1 MNETLLFQS
10 ATDVAQAVRRKES
23 SSRELTETLLA
34 RIEAINPA
42 LNTVVEL
49 RPEAALR
56 EATTADE
63 AIARGDDTGPL
74 HGVPMTIKDAFNVA
88 GMHTTW
94 GNPVFADFVADSDAT
109 VARRLRQAGAI
120 VVGKT
125 NVAFMLAD
133 FGQTANELYGVTK
146 NPWDITRTPGGSSG
160 GAAAALSAGMTFLE
174 YASDLVGSIRIPAS
188 FCGVYG
194 LKPSVGIVPLTGF
207 QPPGPPPSPSDTTY
221 MSAVGPLGRSPRDLR
236 TTLSVTAGPEYQA
249 AKAYSWALLPPR
261 HTRLEDFRVGFVLD
275 HEKAPV
281 SSEVAAVLS
290 DAVDLLDRAG
300 ATVVEGWP
308 DGVDPVRH
316 YESFGFHV
324 RAFFAFQEPG
334 EDFAK
339 LSRFVDHEH
348 RRMAA
353 RAAWNRYFDGVADVF
368 LCPVTFTPA
377 FPHDARPFEQR
388 TIATPEG
395 ERPYNDQAFWVSH
408 ASLPGLPA
416 VSAPVGRTLGGLPV
430 GAQVVGPLYEDDT
443 AITFAE
449 LLADVNGGYVPP
461 PLSCLPARA
470 TPSTTST
477 NLTRTASPSGAER
490 RGLARVPKE
499 QVPYRVCPP

>member
-10 ATDVAQAVRRKES
+10 ATDAAQAVRRKES

-34 RIEAINPA
+34 RIEATNPA
-42 LNTVVEL
+42 LNAVVEL

-56 EATTADE
+56 EATAADE
-63 AIARGDDTGPL
+63 ATARGDDTGPL
-74 HGVPMTIKDAFNVA
+74 HGVPMTIKDSFNVA

-94 GNPVFADFVADSDAT
+94 GNPAFADFVADSDAT

-120 VVGKT
+120 IVGKT

-146 NPWDITRTPGGSSG
+146 NPWDITRTPGGSTG

-174 YASDLVGSIRIPAS
+174 YGSDLVGSIRIPAS
-188 FCGVYG
+188 LCGVYG

-207 QPPGPPPSPSDTTY
+207 QPPGPPPSPSDMTY

-236 TTLSVTAGPEYQA
+236 TTLSVTAGPETQA

-261 HTRLEDFRVGFVLD
+261 HTKLEDFRVGFVLD
-275 HEKAPV
+275 HEEAPV
-281 SSEVAAVLS
+281 SSEVAAPLS
-290 DAVDLLDRAG
+290 DVVDALARAG

-324 RAFFAFQEPG
+324 QSFFAFQQPG
-334 EDFAK
+334 EAFAK
-339 LSRFVDHEH
+339 FSEFIDHEN

-353 RAAWNRYFDGVADVF
+353 RAAWNRYFDDVADVF
-368 LCPVTFTPA
+368 LCPVNFTPS
-377 FPHDARPFEQR
+377 FPHDTGPFEQR
-388 TIATPEG
+388 TIATREG
-395 ERPYNDQAFWVSH
+395 ERSYNDQAFWVSH
-408 ASLPGLPA
+408 ASLTGLPA
-416 VSAPVGRTLGGLPV
+416 VAAPVGRTPGGLPA
-430 GAQVVGPLYEDDT
+430 GAQVVGPLYEEDT

-449 LLADVNGGYVPP
+449 LFGDVIGGYEAP
-461 PLSCLPARA
+461 PL
-470 TPSTTST
+470 
-477 NLTRTASPSGAER
+477 
-490 RGLARVPKE
+490 
-499 QVPYRVCPP
+499 